1 MTSSYN
7 ITLFYIISSYKIIFI
22 IHHGR
27 KPKIFLKH
35 FMAIIYYDQYFFTI
49 HDVVE
54 KLGQR
59 DVQPICLGS
68 AQFLEA
74 SSKWVVGILGLLCLL
89 LLCEAFFSSPL

>member
-7 ITLFYIISSYKIIFI
+7 ITLFYITSSYNIIFI

-27 KPKIFLKH
+27 KHKIFLKH
-35 FMAIIYYDQYFFTI
+35 FIAIIYYDQYFFTI

-59 DVQPICLGS
+59 DVQPICLGECTVS
-68 AQFLEA
+68 
-74 SSKWVVGILGLLCLL
+74 
-89 LLCEAFFSSPL
+89 